1 LEDLKELLSEIPV
14 PLVLLTHMG
23 RGVLRLGPDA
33 VASMFNHLSSRV
45 ICGEGG
51 MVVDLDS
58 LEVAMMDP
66 REPRE
71 GSHSW
76 NQRFQDL

>member
-1 LEDLKELLSEIPV
+1 
-14 PLVLLTHMG
+14 
-23 RGVLRLGPDA
+23 
-33 VASMFNHLSSRV
+33 MFNHLSSRV
-45 ICGEGG
+45 ICGEDG